1 MTDEPKPADE
11 PKSAKEALAEAE
23 DMVRDW
29 CRDWV
34 KVDSALDVLADEV
47 ECSRDLAI
55 EAERDGNKEDAKY
68 FTDKKLSLEAAIN
81 TLEVLED
88 ESFDKMLYAVENFL
102 KLQPSRHEAN
112 KSVE

>member
-1 MTDEPKPADE
+1 MTDEPKSTAE
-11 PKSAKEALAEAE
+11 TLEEAE
-23 DMVRDW
+23 DMAKSW

-34 KVDSALDVLADEV
+34 KVDEALNVLTDEV
-47 ECSRDLAI
+47 ECSHDLAI
-55 EAERDGNKEDAKY
+55 EAERGGNKEDAKY